1 MYREI
6 LENYAKENKWV
17 KIQPPAQMQDIKKA
31 EEYVGHPFPDE
42 LVKLLLEL
50 NGDKWLILSTE
61 EIIETAFNT
70 REYLSECYEDIH
82 NHIFFAGIISNLGSD
97 KYP

>member
-1 MYREI
+1 MEKINCNKRKIMYREI

-42 LVKLLLEL
+42 LVNLLLEL
-50 NGDKWLILSTE
+50 KNR
-61 EIIETAFNT
+61 
-70 REYLSECYEDIH
+70 REQ
-82 NHIFFAGIISNLGSD
+82 
-97 KYP
+97 

>member
-1 MYREI
+1 MIRGNYMYREI

-31 EEYVGHPFPDE
+31 EEYVGHPFPDD

-61 EIIETAFNT
+61 EIIETAFTPKKKPIDRIFHYQSFN
-70 REYLSECYEDIH
+70 YLC
-82 NHIFFAGIISNLGSD
+82 
-97 KYP
+97 